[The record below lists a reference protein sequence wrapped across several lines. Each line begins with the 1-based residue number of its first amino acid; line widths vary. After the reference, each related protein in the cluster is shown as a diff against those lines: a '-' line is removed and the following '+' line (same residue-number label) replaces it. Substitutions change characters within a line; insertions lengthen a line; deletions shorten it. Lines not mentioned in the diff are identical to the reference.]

1 MPLSD
6 TPIYFTTGKLES
18 KEPKQTMLK
27 KVSEVF
33 SRAREGVSDFASDT
47 FNTLKNKGRKALE
60 IGKFIVISGYKA
72 GGKRKTRKPKKSNR
86 KTRKNR
92 K

>member
-6 TPIYFTTGKLES
+6 TPSYFTTGKLES

-27 KVSEVF
+27 KVSEGF

-47 FNTLKNKGRKALE
+47 FKTVKNTGRNALK
-60 IGKFIVISGYKA
+60 IGKFIATSGYRA